1 MVAAVSSVASPV
13 VAQVVRSGFV
23 EGRHHGSVVAVAP
36 DGAVLWALGDVDRL
50 VFPRSSNKPLQA
62 TAMVRCGLP
71 LRGRLLALAAAS
83 HSGEPEQIDGVRE
96 ILSGAGLAES
106 ALQTPADFPLDEVAR
121 ESWIR
126 SGGRREQI
134 AMNCSGKHAGML
146 ATCVAND
153 WDITD
158 YLRAGS
164 PLQARISEVFTE
176 LTGQP
181 VGAVG
186 VDGCGAPLLATSLS
200 GLARA
205 FSRLV
210 QAAPDSA
217 EAAVAGAIAG
227 HPEMVSGSR
236 RDEPALLRA
245 YPGAIGKSG
254 AEACH
259 AFALP
264 DGTAVALK
272 IEDGADRAR
281 PVVLAA
287 ALRRLGLDHDVLH
300 QLGHPRVL
308 GGGRPVGEITATF

>member
-1 MVAAVSSVASPV
+1 
-13 VAQVVRSGFV
+13 VR
-23 EGRHHGSVVAVAP
+23 
-36 DGAVLWALGDVDRL
+36 
-50 VFPRSSNKPLQA
+50 
-62 TAMVRCGLP
+62 
-71 LRGRLLALAAAS
+71 
-83 HSGEPEQIDGVRE
+83 
-96 ILSGAGLAES
+96 
-106 ALQTPADFPLDEVAR
+106 
-121 ESWIR
+121 
-126 SGGRREQI
+126 
-134 AMNCSGKHAGML
+134 
-146 ATCVAND
+146 
-153 WDITD
+153 IT
-158 YLRAGS
+158 
-164 PLQARISEVFTE
+164 EVFAE

-181 VGAVG
+181 VEASG

-210 QAAPDSA
+210 QAASDSA
-217 EAAVAGAIAG
+217 EAAVAAAIAG

-287 ALRRLGLDHDVLH
+287 ALRRLGLDGDVLEK
-300 QLGHPRVL
+300 LGRPRVL
-308 GGGRPVGEITATF
+308 GGGRPVGEITASF